1 MLRKNLVP
9 NALYYDRDSEQYFF
23 TPSVEGV
30 VWLTDEEASCIFDEP
45 AIVVELEKI

>member
-9 NALYYDRDSEQYFF
+9 DVLYYDTYSEQYFF
-23 TPSVEGV
+23 TPNPYGV
-30 VWLTDEEASCIFDEP
+30 IWLTDEEATDIFDEP